1 MSEEERKALAAEAR
15 AQLMRKQSVGTQ
27 LMDTLQAELGLTAAQ
42 LDALRQ
48 HKDAMKKDRP
58 DQQSIRAE
66 IRALKSRIADHIV
79 SSQRVSDELR
89 RILEPTQVARFLL
102 WVEKNHPSLVRL
114 NSINEAMIGAE
125 MI

>member
-89 RILEPTQVARFLL
+89 RI
-102 WVEKNHPSLVRL
+102 
-114 NSINEAMIGAE
+114 
-125 MI
+125 